1 MNAERNQF
9 IEIHVLVPAFF
20 QLLHP
25 LRGRSMN
32 PHGDEFV
39 RVRLIARLAQCAN
52 HFRCHAVDAE
62 SDQFVAVRNVQ
73 TRRANPRNEL
83 RGHSMDAE
91 RNELVTIEGAQTRRT
106 NAGDELRAHTVNPE
120 SDELVAVGNIQSRR
134 MNAGDEL
141 RTHTVNPES
150 DELVRVQSLQILG
163 FYLSGELQVDI
174 VDGHRKLLVAVYFF
188 KSQRLHLLRIL
199 CVRQEMKETG
209 AFAVVKKPF
218 AFEFSGVAR
227 DREMNF
233 LSSGL
238 REIQTRKLARGP
250 VRTVMEVMP
259 AAGIHQREFNFPLNV
274 RPSDGPVATL
284 RLSAP
289 RFGNSKYDSRDRQ
302 NENNGSMLFHG
313 MSPLSSLSR
322 PSENIGV
329 LERH

>member
-1 MNAERNQF
+1 MNPHGDQLIGLRMSVSQLLELPDELRRDAMNPERDQL
-9 IEIHVLVPAFF
+9 IEIHMLVPAFF

-25 LRGRSMN
+25 LRRRSMN

-39 RVRLIARLAQCAN
+39 RVRLIARLAQCVN
-52 HFRCHAVDAE
+52 HFRCHAV
-62 SDQFVAVRNVQ
+62 
-73 TRRANPRNEL
+73 
-83 RGHSMDAE
+83 
-91 RNELVTIEGAQTRRT
+91 
-106 NAGDELRAHTVNPE
+106 NA
-120 SDELVAVGNIQSRR
+120 
-134 MNAGDEL
+134 
-141 RTHTVNPES
+141 ES

-163 FYLSGELQVDI
+163 LYLSGELQADI

-199 CVRQEMKETG
+199 CLRQEMKETG
-209 AFAVVKKPF
+209 ALPVVKKPF

-259 AAGIHQREFNFPLNV
+259 AAGIHQRKLDFPLNV
-274 RPSDGPVATL
+274 RAPDRPISAL
-284 RLSAP
+284 RVSAP
-289 RFGNSKYDSRDRQ
+289 RFGDSKYDSRDRQ

-313 MSPLSSLSR
+313 MSLLSFFIATFR
-322 PSENIGV
+322 EY
-329 LERH
+329 RRA

>member
-1 MNAERNQF
+1 MNPHGDQLIGLRMSVSQLLELPDELRRDAMNAERDQL

-25 LRGRSMN
+25 LRG
-32 PHGDEFV
+32 G
-39 RVRLIARLAQCAN
+39 
-52 HFRCHAVDAE
+52 
-62 SDQFVAVRNVQ
+62 
-73 TRRANPRNEL
+73 
-83 RGHSMDAE
+83 SMDAE
-91 RNELVTIEGAQTRRT
+91 GNELVTIEGAQTRRT
-106 NAGDELRAHTVNPE
+106 NAANELRRHPMNSESNEFVAVGNIQSRRTNAGDELRAHTVN
-120 SDELVAVGNIQSRR
+120 S
-134 MNAGDEL
+134 
-141 RTHTVNPES
+141 ES
-150 DELVRVQSLQILG
+150 DELVRVQTLQVLG
-163 FYLSGELQVDI
+163 FYLSGELQADI